1 MEKPGSTLMEKAAGY
16 LYVFGALG
24 IVLLMAVILGVRGYR
39 DGQVSADLSRRVVAT
54 EAVVADVQDESVNIE
69 PSGGLRSWTDVTVT
83 FTDSRG
89 GRVRATAEGSGSER
103 VGERL
108 RVVYDPV
115 DPAHVRWSGSVDEG
129 TLNWVFAG
137 VGLVV
142 FAGLL
147 AAFVKAGSRGKKT
160 QGKAGRPGSAAAGSA
175 GREIPPD
182 VGILVALA
190 LGTGFFGGLGMA
202 REAAWGLAVVLS
214 WGLLGVAA
222 RRLVAWW
229 LARGRVRSR

>member
-16 LYVFGALG
+16 LYVCGALG
-24 IVLLMAVILGVRGYR
+24 ILLLMAVILGVYGYR
-39 DGQVSADLSRRVVAT
+39 DGQVSADLSQRGVAT
-54 EAVVADVQDESVNIE
+54 EAVVADVQDKSENIE
-69 PSGGLRSWTDVTVT
+69 PSGGLWTWTDVTVT
-83 FTDSRG
+83 FIDSRG

-115 DPAHVRWSGSVDEG
+115 DPAHVRWSGSVDEA
-129 TLNWVFAG
+129 TEDWVFAG
-137 VGLVV
+137 GALAL

-147 AAFVKAGSRGKKT
+147 AAFVRAWSRGKKT
-160 QGKAGRPGSAAAGSA
+160 QGKAGRPGSAGSS
-175 GREIPPD
+175 GHGIPPD

-190 LGTGFFGGLGMA
+190 LGTGFFWVVGLP

>member
-1 MEKPGSTLMEKAAGY
+1 VEKPGSTLMEKAAGY

-24 IVLLMAVILGVRGYR
+24 MVLLMAVVLGVRGYR
-39 DGQVSADLSRRVVAT
+39 DGQVSADLSRRGVAI
-54 EAVVADVQDESVNIE
+54 EAVVADVQDESESIE
-69 PSGGLRSWTDVTVT
+69 PSGGLVTWTDVTVT

-89 GRVRATAEGSGSER
+89 GRVRATAEGGGSER

-129 TLNWVFAG
+129 TADWVFAG
-137 VGLVV
+137 VALVV

-147 AAFVKAGSRGKKT
+147 AAFVGAGFRGKKA
-160 QGKAGRPGSAAAGSA
+160 QGKAGRPGSAASS

-190 LGTGFFGGLGMA
+190 LGTGFFWGAGMA